1 MSKNIRNINFSPSG
15 GIQFDTIDIIYC
27 KIKYTMKAKK
37 ILITGAGS
45 GLGKG
50 TALQLAKNGHN
61 VIACVEL
68 LPQVTQL
75 REEAKKNN
83 ISLTVEQVNIKD
95 PLDREFAWKF
105 DDIDVLYN
113 NAGISEAGALADIP
127 LPLVREVFETNVFA
141 NLEFT
146 QGFIKNMVKRKKGKI
161 IFVSSVAG
169 FIGGALTGAYVA
181 SKHALEGIATVMS
194 NELAPFGIQIAT
206 VNPGPFDTGFN
217 DRMMETI
224 KKWYDP
230 KVNLIDQS
238 NPKFPYEQYDPK
250 EMIDKMVEVAESD
263 EGLYRNI
270 CPKEFIDVVKK
281 TEADNWTKKQNA
293 PLH

>member
-1 MSKNIRNINFSPSG
+1 
-15 GIQFDTIDIIYC
+15 
-27 KIKYTMKAKK
+27 MKAKK

-95 PLDREFAWKF
+95 P
-105 DDIDVLYN
+105 
-113 NAGISEAGALADIP
+113 
-127 LPLVREVFETNVFA
+127 
-141 NLEFT
+141 
-146 QGFIKNMVKRKKGKI
+146 Q
-161 IFVSSVAG
+161 
-169 FIGGALTGAYVA
+169 
-181 SKHALEGIATVMS
+181 
-194 NELAPFGIQIAT
+194 
-206 VNPGPFDTGFN
+206 
-217 DRMMETI
+217 
-224 KKWYDP
+224 
-230 KVNLIDQS
+230 
-238 NPKFPYEQYDPK
+238 FPYEQYDPK

>member
-1 MSKNIRNINFSPSG
+1 M
-15 GIQFDTIDIIYC
+15 
-27 KIKYTMKAKK
+27 IKQRMRKKK

-50 TALQLAKNGHN
+50 TALQLAKSGHE

-68 LPQVTQL
+68 LSQVTAL
-75 REEAKKNN
+75 RAEAKKNN
-83 ISLTVEQVNIKD
+83 ITLTVEQINILD
-95 PLDREFAWKF
+95 PRDCAFAWKF

-113 NAGISEAGALADIP
+113 NAGISEAGTISEIP
-127 LPLVREVFETNVFA
+127 LVLVRKVFETNVFA

-169 FIGGALTGAYVA
+169 FIGGPLTGAYVA
-181 SKHALEGIATVMS
+181 SKHALEGIAGLMS
-194 NELAPFGIQIAT
+194 DELAPFGIQVAT
-206 VNPGPFDTGFN
+206 INPGPFDTGFN

-230 KVNLIDQS
+230 EVNFIDQA
-238 NPKFPYEQYDPK
+238 NAVFPFPQFDPQ
-250 EMIDKMVEVAESD
+250 EMIDKMVEVAEND
-263 EGLYRNI
+263 QGLYRNI
-270 CPKEFIDVVKK
+270 CPAAYIDLVKNIQA
-281 TEADNWTKKQNA
+281 EAWTKKQNDLL
-293 PLH
+293 P

>member
-1 MSKNIRNINFSPSG
+1 
-15 GIQFDTIDIIYC
+15 
-27 KIKYTMKAKK
+27 MKRKK

-50 TALQLAKNGHN
+50 TALQLAKNGHD

-68 LPQVTQL
+68 SSQVTAL
-75 REEAKKNN
+75 RAEAKRSN
-83 ISLTVEQVNIKD
+83 ITLTVEQINIVD
-95 PLDREFAWKF
+95 PADRAFAWTF
-105 DDIDVLYN
+105 EDIDVLYN
-113 NAGISEAGALADIP
+113 NAGISEAGAISEIP
-127 LPLVREVFETNVFA
+127 LHLVRKVFETNVFA

-169 FIGGALTGAYVA
+169 LIGGPLTGAYVA

-194 NELAPFGIQIAT
+194 DELARFGIQVAT

-230 KVNLIDQS
+230 KVNFIDQS
-238 NPKFPYEQYDPK
+238 KAAFPFEQFDPQ
-250 EMIDKMVEVAESD
+250 EMIDKMVEVAEND
-263 EGLYRNI
+263 GGLFRNV
-270 CPKEFIDVVKK
+270 CPDEFIDFVKELQAEAWIK
-281 TEADNWTKKQNA
+281 TLND
-293 PLH
+293 